1 MPESNSKIEPSPEQ
15 KPIKCFGWFGPN
27 FSTDRVL
34 QKEICHALLVQEFNK
49 L

>member
-1 MPESNSKIEPSPEQ
+1 MPESNSTIGSSPEQ

-34 QKEICHALLVQEFNK
+34 QKEICHALVTK
-49 L
+49 PV